1 MVHKQCCWKYRLHK
15 LGESW
20 KWNLFFRRIT
30 DYMYER
36 YRGPRGPL
44 FSLHDRLSPVVS
56 LAANFDSL
64 LVPKDHVSRKKSDSY
79 YINSQ
84 HMLRFSTLSKIVVS
98 KLKSRSGAVYILRS
112 QKIRIFDPYPPSCSH
127 LVHTWDI
134 PPENYVCRPLPPP
147 ICKKRAI
154 SKKE

>member
-1 MVHKQCCWKYRLHK
+1 MNWIYLLTTHWKVWAIRQTRCPTLPRK
-15 LGESW
+15 LFHCSTENYISRKSILWTWFKGKSLLMCRKIRMHQFSCTTYIVCIASNIVENTVFTDLGDYELKIQSI
-20 KWNLFFRRIT
+20 FFRRIT

-84 HMLRFSTLSKIVVS
+84 H
-98 KLKSRSGAVYILRS
+98 
-112 QKIRIFDPYPPSCSH
+112 
-127 LVHTWDI
+127 
-134 PPENYVCRPLPPP
+134 
-147 ICKKRAI
+147 
-154 SKKE
+154 